1 MIDSVRTR
9 LVLVNVLVLAV
20 LQGLFV
26 ILMYK
31 TLSWSLISQQD
42 AILKSFVES
51 TAAEVTM
58 QTRENG
64 GALPAAEQIWIGQR
78 RSSTNYALYDAD
90 GDLVAEKTTD
100 NSRMSPLPADWRQM
114 TQQDRY
120 YTLQLNGTAEKGVRR
135 LVARRLASGAIL
147 VISRPLDPL
156 LAQLRVVTSFLSVAV
171 PVMLVLSGLG
181 GWFVTRH
188 SLAPV
193 AIMSEEARRI
203 SADNVAE
210 RLAVSN
216 PRDELGQ
223 LATTLNGLL
232 DRLGN
237 ALSHQREFMAEA
249 AHQLRTPL
257 SVARTTTQ
265 VTLGQPSRAEAEYR
279 DAMTLIEAQ
288 MRHLSRIVDDMFRLA
303 RADAGFHGLNPQA
316 LYLNEL
322 VAEAAQAAGV
332 LAAKKN
338 IDVHA
343 ANAPD
348 VPFRGDEELLRQ
360 MTLNLLENAIKYTPR
375 GGTVEI
381 ALRPGAGEWVVEVAD
396 DGPPIPE
403 PYREKIFE
411 RFFRVP
417 QSGQDA
423 EPAADGAGLG
433 LPIARWIAE
442 SHGGSLVLAQDSARG
457 NTFRVTLPENKS

>member
-1 MIDSVRTR
+1 MIDKVRTR

-20 LQGLFV
+20 LQGLFA

-42 AILKSFVES
+42 AILKSFIEPNAGEV
-51 TAAEVTM
+51 AA
-58 QTRENG
+58 QIAENG
-64 GALPAAEQIWIGQR
+64 GALPAADLIWAGKR
-78 RSSTNYALYDAD
+78 YNVTNFALYDAN
-90 GDLVAEKTTD
+90 GQLVADRPEGTA
-100 NSRMSPLPADWRQM
+100 RLSPLPADWRRM
-114 TQQDRY
+114 TGEDRY
-120 YTLQLNGTAEKGVRR
+120 YTANVTPEKGVRR
-135 LVARRLASGAIL
+135 LAARRVTSGAIV

-171 PVMLVLSGLG
+171 PVMLVLSGIG

-188 SLAPV
+188 SLRPV
-193 AIMSEEARRI
+193 AVMSEEARRI

-237 ALSHQREFMAEA
+237 ALAHQREFMTEA

-257 SVARTTTQ
+257 SVVRTTTQ

-332 LAAKKN
+332 LAAEKN
-338 IDVHA
+338 IDLHA

-360 MTLNLLENAIKYTPR
+360 MILNLLENAVKYAPR

-381 ALRPGAGEWVVEVAD
+381 ALRPGPGEWVVEVAD

-411 RFFRVP
+411 RFFRAP
-417 QSGQDA
+417 DA
-423 EPAADGAGLG
+423 ATGGAGLG

-442 SHGGSLVLAQDSARG
+442 SHGGRLILATDAERG
-457 NTFRVTLPENKS
+457 NVFRVTLPA